1 MVSFKDAVNSVGNFL
16 DKSDP
21 LGQNQAPPDGFT
33 LPDGFS
39 ADGNNLPTT
48 RVPTHRNANYKRNI
62 IHWFIPEFG
71 VVRMYVNPNS
81 IQYSH
86 KKLIT
91 KERTKGGFTLQY
103 WGEDLST
110 LAISGT
116 TGSSGVE
123 GINLLTEMYRAEQL
137 AFDGFGLTIAAS
149 NSNNNP
155 VANAVGSGLSNLLG
169 GVGGTIANG
178 LLGIDTNNGNMIPKN
193 IISLAQSAFTV
204 EMFYNGWVF
213 RGFFENMNVTE
224 RADNFLWDY
233 TINFTV
239 TQRRGYRGNYFGWHR
254 SATQGPSRYDTIH
267 SFSGVVSGVI

>member
-1 MVSFKDAVNSVGNFL
+1 MVSFKDAVNSVSDFL

-21 LGQNQAPPDGFT
+21 LGQNQNPNDGFT

-48 RVPTHRNANYKRNI
+48 RVPIKRNASFKRNI

-71 VVRMYVNPNS
+71 VVKMYINPSS

-110 LAISGT
+110 LAIAGT

-155 VANAVGSGLSNLLG
+155 IANAVGSGINSLLG
-169 GVGGTIANG
+169 SSEGSITNT

-204 EMFYNGWVF
+204 EMYYNGWVF
-213 RGFFENMNVTE
+213 RGFFENMTVNE

-254 SATQGPSRYDTIH
+254 SPKGGPSQYNTPY
-267 SFSGVVSGVI
+267 SFSGKVK